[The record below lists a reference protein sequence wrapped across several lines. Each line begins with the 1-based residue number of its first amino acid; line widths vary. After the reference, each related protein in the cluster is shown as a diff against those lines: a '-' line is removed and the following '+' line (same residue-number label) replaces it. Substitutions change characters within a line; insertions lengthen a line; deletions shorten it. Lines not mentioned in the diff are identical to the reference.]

1 MLMNVMRLVI
11 GLVMVSGWGG
21 VLRAAERPNVIVIMA
36 DDLGYGDVSC
46 YGAKTV
52 ETPAIDRLAREGVR
66 FTSGYCTASTCTP
79 TRFSLLTGTYAFR
92 QKNTGIAPPNGPAI
106 IRPGTETLPS
116 ILKRAGYATAV
127 IGKWH
132 LGLGDRAPDWNGELR
147 PGPLDIGFDHCLLLP
162 TTNDRVPQVFVE
174 DRRVKGLDPGDPL
187 WVGSEKPSPD
197 HATGLTHRDGL
208 KMDWSHGHNDTIHNG
223 VSRIGFY
230 TGGKAARFRDED
242 LADAWVAEAAR
253 WMEMNRERPFF
264 LYYAPQDIHVPRV
277 VHERFQGRT
286 AMGPRGDCI
295 VQLDWSVGEL
305 VKTLERLGLREK
317 TLIVFCS
324 DNGPVLDDGYRDG
337 AVEKIG
343 DHRPAGPYRGG
354 KYSVWEGGTRTPFIT
369 WWPGMIAPGESGEV
383 VSTVDLAAS
392 LAALTGQELAADAC
406 LDSFDLSGVLMGKAG
421 AKGRD
426 HLVQQDNGSGN
437 FGFREGDWKL
447 VRLKQRGKSQAKVSR
462 EDGVMP
468 GGLHALYR
476 LGEDPGERR
485 DVSGEHPEVVE
496 RMVSR
501 LDEVIGS
508 GRSRAKP

>member
-1 MLMNVMRLVI
+1 
-11 GLVMVSGWGG
+11 
-21 VLRAAERPNVIVIMA
+21 
-36 DDLGYGDVSC
+36 
-46 YGAKTV
+46 
-52 ETPAIDRLAREGVR
+52 
-66 FTSGYCTASTCTP
+66 
-79 TRFSLLTGTYAFR
+79 
-92 QKNTGIAPPNGPAI
+92 
-106 IRPGTETLPS
+106 
-116 ILKRAGYATAV
+116 
-127 IGKWH
+127 
-132 LGLGDRAPDWNGELR
+132 
-147 PGPLDIGFDHCLLLP
+147 
-162 TTNDRVPQVFVE
+162 
-174 DRRVKGLDPGDPL
+174 
-187 WVGSEKPSPD
+187 
-197 HATGLTHRDGL
+197 
-208 KMDWSHGHNDTIHNG
+208 MDWSHGHNDTIHNG

-242 LADAWVAEAAR
+242 LADAWVAEAGR
-253 WMEMNRERPFF
+253 WIEANRERPFF
-264 LYYAPQDIHVPRV
+264 LYFAPQDIHVPRI

-286 AMGPRGDCI
+286 TMGPRGDCI
-295 VQLDWSVGEL
+295 VQLDWSVGQL
-305 VKTLERLGLREK
+305 TATLERLGLREK

-337 AVEKIG
+337 AVERLG
-343 DHRPAGPYRGG
+343 EHRPAGPYRGG

-369 WWPGMIAPGESGEV
+369 CWPGRIAPGESGEV

-392 LAALTGQELAADAC
+392 LAALTGQELAAEAC
-406 LDSFDLSGVLMGKAG
+406 LDSFDLSGVLLGKAG

-462 EDGVMP
+462 EEGVMP

-496 RMVSR
+496 RMAGR
-501 LDEVIGS
+501 LDGLIRA